1 MLLVLRVLLSL
12 ATTRLSTQ
20 KRKGRIKP
28 QSLLKHP
35 EGLTEKYKITIITLD
50 HMTRSARSRNSIE
63 NKSENWRVLSR
74 AGWRECLLTEKG
86 RAGRE
91 NVRVEVMTL
100 CSVCS
105 VRSVRTSWTRANY
118 YRFRPSHS
126 VNNYVFWAES
136 LEYSLRPSLRYA
148 SVGLKCKGRWK
159 VLCK

>member
-12 ATTRLSTQ
+12 ATTRLNTQ

-50 HMTRSARSRNSIE
+50 HMTRSAP
-63 NKSENWRVLSR
+63 
-74 AGWRECLLTEKG
+74 LTQFHRKQEWKLTYVEPRGLTWMLIDWG
-86 RAGRE
+86 RAGQE
-91 NVRVEVMTL
+91 NVWLEVMTL

-105 VRSVRTSWTRANY
+105 VRWVRTSWTRANY

-126 VNNYVFWAES
+126 VNNYIFWAES
-136 LEYSLRPSLRYA
+136 LECSLSPSLRYA
-148 SVGLKCKGRWK
+148 STQV
-159 VLCK
+159 